1 MDAKDPS
8 KYSAPL
14 QALVD
19 VIKSGT
25 LMTLPGCRYSPCRT
39 PLQRC
44 PHFSP
49 LVLYTVS
56 HAICST
62 VFSHTCLRKLQAF
75 YQGNGTFIEYFKTS
89 FADEALVDPFES
101 FVYDDATFY
110 TSVE

>member
-14 QALVD
+14 QALAD
-19 VIKSGT
+19 VVISGT

-44 PHFSP
+44 PQFSP
-49 LVLYTVS
+49 LVLYTGS

-89 FADEALVDPFES
+89 FADETLVNPVEAFD
-101 FVYDDATFY
+101 YGGAAFY